1 MTDPDDVSN
10 EADVA
15 HEPDGANEAD
25 SGSQDP
31 AAAVMALLAPGAP
44 FEMADE
50 DVLGEVMQVF
60 VQRARSLR
68 QLLEQA
74 GRFGDSDYAVFH
86 NGGRR
91 RALTFADHERR
102 VASVAAA
109 LADRGVGA
117 GDRVAILAANCPEWI
132 ITFWATVSLGAVAVA
147 CNGWWTRDEIVHAL
161 AHTTPALLVADA
173 KRLARLD
180 GADPGMPVV
189 VIEEDFVDLEGFAP
203 DAALPDIPI
212 DEDQPALLQFTSG
225 TTGRSK
231 AAVLSHRSVV
241 AFVQVVTFLGAA
253 QAASVGLP
261 STGPSRPR
269 LAVFPMFHIS
279 GLQSASITP
288 MATGAGNVWPMGRF
302 DPATVIRLTTE
313 EGIYAWNGTATHVFR
328 LLQDPMIETLDV
340 SLVQN
345 VAIGGSAT
353 TPELVRATEERFPHL
368 VDTFT
373 SGYGLTESGGM
384 VSHAGNAMLQ
394 ANADSVGMAM
404 PTVGVRIVD
413 EDGVEVPDGENG
425 SICVRSPLVM
435 LGYWE
440 DVEATDQAFLP
451 GRWLRTGDYGRLQ
464 GGELFLASR
473 LRDLILRGG
482 ENVYPIEVEAC
493 LEQHPAV
500 AECAVYGVDHET
512 LGQEVKAVVVLV
524 DGASLDLVGA
534 RAFCGEKL
542 ADYKLPEY
550 LEVWAGPLPRNA
562 GGKVVKA
569 VLRGEVTQAFFEE

>member
-1 MTDPDDVSN
+1 MTDPSDTD
-10 EADVA
+10 
-15 HEPDGANEAD
+15 PP
-25 SGSQDP
+25 DP
-31 AAAVMALLAPGAP
+31 APSDPATAVMALLAPGGP
-44 FEMADE
+44 FEMAVE
-50 DVLGEVMQVF
+50 DVLGEPMQVF
-60 VQRARSLR
+60 VQRDRSLR
-68 QLLEQA
+68 ELLEQA
-74 GRFGDSDYAVFH
+74 GRFGDADYAVFH
-86 NGGRR
+86 HGARR
-91 RALTFADHERR
+91 RVLTFAGHERL

-109 LADRGVGA
+109 MADRGVVA

-132 ITFWATVSLGAVAVA
+132 VTFWATVSLGAVAVA
-147 CNGWWTRDEIVHAL
+147 CNGWWTRDEIQHAL
-161 AHTTPALLVADA
+161 AHTTPKLLVADA
-173 KRLARLD
+173 KRLARLE

-189 VIEEDFVDLEGFAP
+189 VIEDDFVDLESFAP
-203 DAALPDIPI
+203 DAPLPGVAI

-225 TTGRSK
+225 TTGRPK
-231 AAVLSHRSVV
+231 AAVLSHRSLVG
-241 AFVQVVTFLGAA
+241 FVQVVSFLGAA

-279 GLQSASITP
+279 GLQSASVTP

-313 EGIYAWNGTATHVFR
+313 EDIYAWNGTATHIFR
-328 LLQDPMIETLDV
+328 LLQDPSIGTLDV
-340 SLVQN
+340 SLVQT

-373 SGYGLTESGGM
+373 SGYGLTEAGGL
-384 VSHAGNAMLQ
+384 VSHASNAMLQ

-413 EDGVEVPDGENG
+413 EDGTEVPEGVNG

-435 LGYWE
+435 LGYWG
-440 DVEATDQAFLP
+440 DSEASSEALLP
-451 GRWLRTGDYGRLQ
+451 GGWLMTGDYGRLL

-482 ENVYPIEVEAC
+482 ENVYPIEVESR

-500 AECAVYGVDHET
+500 VECAVYGVAHAL
-512 LGQEVKAVVVLV
+512 LGQEVKAVVVLNA
-524 DGASLDLVGA
+524 GESLDLDAA
-534 RAFCGEKL
+534 RAFCGETL
-542 ADYKLPEY
+542 AGYKLPEH
-550 LEVWAGPLPRNA
+550 LEEWNGPLPRNA
-562 GGKVVKA
+562 SGKVVKA
-569 VLRGEVTQAFFEE
+569 VLRGEVTQTFIEE

>member
-1 MTDPDDVSN
+1 MTDADDLGN
-10 EADVA
+10 KADVA

-31 AAAVMALLAPGAP
+31 AATVMALLAPGAP

-50 DVLGEVMQVF
+50 DVLGEPMQVF

-413 EDGVEVPDGENG
+413 DDGDEVPDGENG

-482 ENVYPIEVEAC
+482 ENVYPIEVEAR

>member
-1 MTDPDDVSN
+1 MTDADDVGN
-10 EADVA
+10 KADVA

-31 AAAVMALLAPGAP
+31 AATVMALLAPGAP

-50 DVLGEVMQVF
+50 DVLGEAMQVF

-68 QLLEQA
+68 QLLAQA

-86 NGGRR
+86 DGGRR

-313 EGIYAWNGTATHVFR
+313 EDIYAWNGTATHIFR
-328 LLQDPMIETLDV
+328 LLQDPSIGTLDV
-340 SLVQN
+340 SLVQT

-373 SGYGLTESGGM
+373 SGYGLTEAGGL
-384 VSHAGNAMLQ
+384 VSHASNALLQ

-413 EDGVEVPDGENG
+413 EDGTEVPEGVNG

-435 LGYWE
+435 LGYWG
-440 DVEATDQAFLP
+440 DSEASSEALLP
-451 GRWLRTGDYGRLQ
+451 GGWLMTGDYGRLL

-482 ENVYPIEVEAC
+482 ENVYPIEVESR

-500 AECAVYGVDHET
+500 VECAVYGVAHAL
-512 LGQEVKAVVVLV
+512 LGQEVKAVVVLNA
-524 DGASLDLVGA
+524 GESLDLDAA
-534 RAFCGEKL
+534 RAFCGETL
-542 ADYKLPEY
+542 AGYKLPEH
-550 LEVWAGPLPRNA
+550 LEEWNGPLPRNA
-562 GGKVVKA
+562 SGKVVKA
-569 VLRGEVTQAFFEE
+569 VLRGEVTQTFIEE

>member
-1 MTDPDDVSN
+1 VTDPDDVSN

-302 DPATVIRLTTE
+302 DPATVIQLTTE